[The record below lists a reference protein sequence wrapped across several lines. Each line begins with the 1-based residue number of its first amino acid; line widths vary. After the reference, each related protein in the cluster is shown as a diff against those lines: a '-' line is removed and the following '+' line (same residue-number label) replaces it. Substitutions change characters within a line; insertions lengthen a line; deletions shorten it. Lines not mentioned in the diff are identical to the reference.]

1 MRGKLTA
8 AKCRALSE
16 AGRYGDG
23 NTLFLVVAPR
33 GSKSWV
39 QRLTVRGRRRDIGL
53 GGYPLV
59 TLAEAREQ
67 AEDNR
72 RIARKGGDP
81 LEARRKAE
89 TPTFREAA
97 KRTFEANRPRWRNDK
112 HAASWMQTLERYA
125 MPALGHLTVDAIDRE
140 AVLGVLTPIWGEK
153 PETARRVRQRV
164 RTVLQWAVAHGFM
177 DTNSAGEPID
187 GALPRMPRGKAHYR
201 ALPHAVV
208 GAAVSTIE
216 SSGASIA
223 AKGALAFLILTA
235 ARSGEVRGATWSEVD
250 VRRGTWTV
258 PASRM
263 KAGVEHR
270 VPLSAA
276 AREVLERVR
285 KLSGGEGLVFPS
297 PLRRGQPLSDM
308 ALTKVLRDCGLADRA
323 TVHGFRSS
331 FRDWAADCGEPR
343 ELAEAALAHVVG
355 GVEGSY
361 FRSDLFDRRR
371 ALMDAWGRFVR
382 PSPADVVAARR

>member
-59 TLAEAREQ
+59 SLAEAREH

-81 LEARRKAE
+81 LEVRRKAK
-89 TPTFREAA
+89 TPTFRKAA

-153 PETARRVRQRV
+153 PETARRVRQRIGAIMK
-164 RTVLQWAVAHGFM
+164 WAVAMEHRRTTRQEKHS
-177 DTNSAGEPID
+177 DRRSAASRVWSGTGRHSGTTRWGGPSRSS
-187 GALPRMPRGKAHYR
+187 GPRG
-201 ALPHAVV
+201 
-208 GAAVSTIE
+208 
-216 SSGASIA
+216 
-223 AKGALAFLILTA
+223 
-235 ARSGEVRGATWSEVD
+235 RGP
-250 VRRGTWTV
+250 G
-258 PASRM
+258 
-263 KAGVEHR
+263 
-270 VPLSAA
+270 
-276 AREVLERVR
+276 
-285 KLSGGEGLVFPS
+285 
-297 PLRRGQPLSDM
+297 
-308 ALTKVLRDCGLADRA
+308 
-323 TVHGFRSS
+323 RSS
-331 FRDWAADCGEPR
+331 LSSSWC
-343 ELAEAALAHVVG
+343 
-355 GVEGSY
+355 
-361 FRSDLFDRRR
+361 
-371 ALMDAWGRFVR
+371 
-382 PSPADVVAARR
+382 